1 MAQSRGLF
9 PFFMPFSFLT
19 LFLFLTFV
27 ADINLIPMKLN
38 RVHHVAVLCS
48 NYERSLAFYT
58 EVLGLEVLSE
68 HYRAERQ
75 SYKTDLALNGEFV
88 VELFSFPDPPKR
100 VTNPEAA
107 GLRHLA
113 FEVDDVEAALA
124 AVHEKGVPHEQVRI
138 DPLSGKKFVFC
149 FDPDNLPIEFYE
161 KA

>member
-1 MAQSRGLF
+1 
-9 PFFMPFSFLT
+9 
-19 LFLFLTFV
+19 
-27 ADINLIPMKLN
+27 MKLN

-48 NYERSLAFYT
+48 DYERSLTFYRD
-58 EVLGLEVLSE
+58 VLGLQVLSE

-75 SYKTDLALNGEFV
+75 SYKTDLALNGVFV
-88 VELFSFPDPPKR
+88 VELFSFPNPPQR

-113 FEVDDVEAALA
+113 FEVDDVDAARSE
-124 AVHEKGVPHEQVRI
+124 VMEKGVPCVQVRV